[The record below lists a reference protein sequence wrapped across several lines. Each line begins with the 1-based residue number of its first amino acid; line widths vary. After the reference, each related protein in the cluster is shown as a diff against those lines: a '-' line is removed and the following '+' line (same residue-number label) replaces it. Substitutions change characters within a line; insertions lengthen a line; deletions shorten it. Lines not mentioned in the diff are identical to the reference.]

1 MWTLI
6 IVTTFS
12 QALGAT
18 VTLQQYPNKRFC
30 ENIAAQVEDLAKQ
43 KTVYL
48 TAKADRYIVTRCVEN
63 K

>member
-6 IVTTFS
+6 IVTSFA

-18 VTLQQYPNKRFC
+18 VTLQQYPSKLQC
-30 ENIAAQVEDLAKQ
+30 DNIAAQVEDLAKQ
-43 KTVYL
+43 KRVYFN
-48 TAKADRYIVTRCVEN
+48 TAERYIITRCVEN

>member
-6 IVTTFS
+6 IVTTFV
-12 QALGAT
+12 QAVGAT

-43 KTVYL
+43 KTVFIHS
-48 TAKADRYIVTRCVEN
+48 ADRYIVTRCVEN